1 MLNEPFQ
8 LGGLTVPNRVLL
20 SPLAGVSDAPFRRIC
35 QELGAGL
42 TYIEMLSAA
51 GMPYENRKT
60 GELIYRD
67 PEEPILGAQ
76 MTGATPE
83 IMAEGARILMR
94 KGLPVDTLDINMG
107 CPVKKIVGRGC
118 GSAIVRDPANAG
130 AIARATREAVDV
142 PVTAKIRIGFSKN
155 DLTVRAVCAELAK
168 AGVEM
173 LTIHG
178 RFRDD
183 GYSAP
188 VRYDHIREGFASAR
202 EAAGERR
209 VWMIGN
215 GNVFDRA
222 SARRMVEET
231 GCDGVLVSRGCLGNP
246 WVFRQILDDSDTQ
259 PTVSEWL
266 ELVLRHTRYHE
277 AFYSEGHYAAIRF
290 RKHLLWYVSGFPGS
304 RALRPELGLV
314 ESMAEVRERL
324 EAYAATLPPDFPRY
338 GDVRELRR
346 EGYDPKYDM
355 DRGHDRGVE
364 YYEEEG

>member
-8 LGGLTVPNRVLL
+8 LGALTIPNRVLL

-51 GMPYENRKT
+51 GMPYDNRKT
-60 GELIYRD
+60 GELVYRD
-67 PEEPILGAQ
+67 PVESLLGAQ

-83 IMAEGARILMR
+83 IMAAGAEILMR
-94 KGLPVDTLDINMG
+94 KNLPVDTLDINMG

-118 GSAIVRDPANAG
+118 GSAIVKDPKNAG
-130 AIARATREAVDV
+130 NIVRATREAVEV
-142 PVTAKIRIGFSKN
+142 PVTAKIRIGFKKN
-155 DLTVRAVCAELAK
+155 DHTVREVCGELSK

-178 RFRDD
+178 RTRED

-188 VRYDHIREGFASAR
+188 VQYDEIRAGFESAR
-202 EAAGERR
+202 EASEGRR
-209 VWMIGN
+209 IWMIGN
-215 GNVFDRA
+215 GNVFNLA
-222 SARRMVEET
+222 SAKRMVEET

-246 WVFRQILDDSDTQ
+246 WIFRQILDDSERQ

-266 ELVLRHTRYHE
+266 EVVVRHTRYHE

-324 EAYAATLPPDFPRY
+324 EAYASTLPSDFPRY
-338 GDVRELRR
+338 GDARELQRE
-346 EGYDPKYDM
+346 EGYDPKFEM
-355 DRGHDRGVE
+355 DRSHDRGVE
-364 YYEEEG
+364 YYEEG